1 MALFDDEV
9 SLNILLCEIAYSLDE
24 GTDSKKSANE
34 TMQKMIRSDRN
45 KAFLLKDYEIVDSNK
60 DMMAVANHK

>member
-1 MALFDDEV
+1 
-9 SLNILLCEIAYSLDE
+9 
-24 GTDSKKSANE
+24 
-34 TMQKMIRSDRN
+34 MQKMIRSDKN